1 MELQV
6 ALETILLRLPRLRI
20 AVPEDSLTWHKGT
33 MMRGLVAFPVT
44 W

>member
-6 ALETILLRLPRLRI
+6 ALRTLLSRLRI
-20 AVPEDSLTWHKGT
+20 AVPEDSLTWHDGT
-33 MMRGLVAFPVT
+33 MMRGLAAFPVT